1 MSGGTLSERSH
12 YDAFV
17 QRSITELQRGLDL
30 DNTSAKDGVS
40 KAVSAVLQH
49 PKSDAAQKVLCARFA
64 LGGDDAAY
72 LQSGLA
78 VLWSTVAQSAAGDD
92 LTLAPAALYSPDA
105 VGGIRRGLLRAL
117 EAKHKEM
124 EENAADNLEVLVNA
138 LGGMLDVPTLEE
150 YKDAL
155 GSIRGE
161 KGLDHAALAQ
171 GLSKLKGALDKK
183 SSGDLAA
190 SILDRVN
197 CLTELIKTRASAKAE
212 TSALKDAL
220 EVADANAEASERAAA
235 AAKRAER
242 AADARAREIAERA
255 QKAAEAARKS
265 AQAALEERH

>member
-1 MSGGTLSERSH
+1 
-12 YDAFV
+12 
-17 QRSITELQRGLDL
+17 
-30 DNTSAKDGVS
+30 
-40 KAVSAVLQH
+40 
-49 PKSDAAQKVLCARFA
+49 
-64 LGGDDAAY
+64 
-72 LQSGLA
+72 
-78 VLWSTVAQSAAGDD
+78 
-92 LTLAPAALYSPDA
+92 
-105 VGGIRRGLLRAL
+105 
-117 EAKHKEM
+117 M

-235 AAKRAER
+235 AAKRR
-242 AADARAREIAERA
+242 SVRPTLARARSPS
-255 QKAAEAARKS
+255 ARKKPPKRRARAPRRRS
-265 AQAALEERH
+265 KRVH